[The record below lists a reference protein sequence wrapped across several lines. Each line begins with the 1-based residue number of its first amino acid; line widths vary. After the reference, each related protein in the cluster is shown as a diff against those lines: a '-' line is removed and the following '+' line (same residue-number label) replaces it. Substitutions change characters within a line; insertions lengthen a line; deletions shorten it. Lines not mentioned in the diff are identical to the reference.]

1 MKAQERHQ
9 LKQNEFA
16 QTTARVAA
24 TLQSH
29 RDRIVVIGAASLA
42 VILIV
47 GGYFWW
53 RGRTDD
59 RAGALLGRAMAITDA
74 QIAPAPTVP
83 GATQLPGTYPTEQ
96 ARQAAALQAFQ
107 EVAATY
113 PNSTS
118 GIAAKYHAAGMLL
131 EASRLPEA
139 EQTFREVADKAGK
152 SLYGPMAKLGLAA
165 ALSGQSK
172 HDDAIKILT
181 DLSGDRDGAL
191 PQDAVLME
199 LARACLKAGKVP
211 DARAA
216 YKRVVDGFPES
227 SFVAEARQ
235 KLTTIPQG

>member
-1 MKAQERHQ
+1 MKAQERHH
-9 LKQNEFA
+9 LKQNEFVH
-16 QTTARVAA
+16 TTAKVAA
-24 TLQSH
+24 SMAPY
-29 RDRIVVIGAASLA
+29 RDRIVVVGAVVMA
-42 VILIV
+42 VVVVV

-53 RGRTDD
+53 QKRTDD
-59 RAGALLGRAMAITDA
+59 RAGAMLGRAMAISQA

-83 GATQLPGTYPTEQ
+83 GATQLPNTYPTEQ

-107 EVAATY
+107 EVSLTY
-113 PNSTS
+113 PSTVS
-118 GIAAKYHAAGMLL
+118 GLAAKYHAGAMLL

-139 EQTFREVADKAGK
+139 EQSFRDVVSAAGR
-152 SLYGPMAKLGLAA
+152 SLYGPMAQLGLAS

-172 HDDAIKILT
+172 HDEAIKILT

-199 LARACLKAGKVP
+199 LARACLKAGKIP

-216 YKRVVDGFPES
+216 FKRIVDGFPES

-235 KLTTIPQG
+235 RLTAL

>member
-1 MKAQERHQ
+1 MKAQERHH

-16 QTTARVAA
+16 QTTARFAA
-24 TLQSH
+24 AIAPH
-29 RDRIVVIGAASLA
+29 RDRIIVVSASVVAILA
-42 VILIV
+42 IV

-53 RGRTDD
+53 QRRTDD
-59 RAGALLGRAMAITDA
+59 RAGAMLGRAMAISQA

-107 EVAATY
+107 EVALTY
-113 PNSTS
+113 PSTQS
-118 GIAAKYHAAGMLL
+118 GIAAKYHAAAMLL
-131 EASRLPEA
+131 DSSRLPEA
-139 EQTFREVADKAGK
+139 EQAFREVSGLAGRTI
-152 SLYGPMAKLGLAA
+152 YGPMSKLGLAN
-165 ALSGQSK
+165 ALSAQSK
-172 HDDAIKILT
+172 HEEAIKLLT

-216 YKRVVDGFPES
+216 FKRVVDGFPES

-235 KLTTIPQG
+235 RLTSLE